1 MEEDEQIKLI
11 MDKSNAEEAARQEMI
26 RKNDE
31 LLAMYDKDPFA
42 LLEHFITNCTEGNF
56 RKLKNAIK
64 EQWKI

>member
-1 MEEDEQIKLI
+1 MIQELILKLGFEMSEDDFLSERNI
-11 MDKSNAEEAARQEMI
+11 
-26 RKNDE
+26 NDE

-64 EQWKI
+64 EQ

>member
-1 MEEDEQIKLI
+1 MIQELILKLGFEMSEDDFVSERNI
-11 MDKSNAEEAARQEMI
+11 
-26 RKNDE
+26 NDE

-64 EQWKI
+64 EQ

>member
-1 MEEDEQIKLI
+1 MIQELILKLGF
-11 MDKSNAEEAARQEMI
+11 EMSVDDFVSE
-26 RKNDE
+26 RNMNDE

-64 EQWKI
+64 EQ